1 MDRVFEQTEAAFHN
15 LRYLRMNA
23 RRQEHLASL
32 PLPLTNRSVL
42 EVGAGIGDHTH
53 FFLDRGCSVTSTE
66 VRPENVAGM
75 RARYAHSQAPWPE
88 ERLRIVESDVYDLV
102 TNGVGKHDVLYCYGL
117 LYHLEEPLRALRICA
132 ELCDELLLLETRV
145 GYGAATG
152 LHDVDEDA
160 TLLTTSITGHASVPT
175 RRWIFERLRE
185 LFPFVYLPI
194 TQPVHEQFRLDWRS
208 ATEPPGFHRAIFV
221 ASRSRL
227 ESALLIEDVPE
238 IQYHALSN
246 LGALAARAGT
256 TVVKTI
262 FGPIVSFENDLITA
276 QLETFGA
283 HTRNELAM
291 LLRCVEPGDLI
302 LDIGAHVGTYTLQL
316 AAVLDLDAA
325 PFKMPRIT
333 VN

>member
-1 MDRVFEQTEAAFHN
+1 
-15 LRYLRMNA
+15 
-23 RRQEHLASL
+23 
-32 PLPLTNRSVL
+32 
-42 EVGAGIGDHTH
+42 
-53 FFLDRGCSVTSTE
+53 
-66 VRPENVAGM
+66 
-75 RARYAHSQAPWPE
+75 
-88 ERLRIVESDVYDLV
+88 
-102 TNGVGKHDVLYCYGL
+102 
-117 LYHLEEPLRALRICA
+117 
-132 ELCDELLLLETRV
+132 
-145 GYGAATG
+145 
-152 LHDVDEDA
+152 
-160 TLLTTSITGHASVPT
+160 
-175 RRWIFERLRE
+175 
-185 LFPFVYLPI
+185 
-194 TQPVHEQFRLDWRS
+194 VHEQFRLDWRS